1 MIDLWMS
8 LITYR
13 AIVTD
18 TPKLAFLELTDDSD
32 VANSWKY
39 ARESMNSSHLSL
51 RFHCSRSKYRGAI
64 PLRKCFELHNSLPSL
79 LIEL

>member
-13 AIVTD
+13 SIVTD

-32 VANSWKY
+32 DADSWKY
-39 ARESMNSSHLSL
+39 ARESINSSHLSL
-51 RFHCSRSKYRGAI
+51 RFHCSRSKSRGPI
-64 PLRKCFELHNSLPSL
+64 PLRKCFELHNSLPTVVF
-79 LIEL
+79 